1 MDMSDAVELKE
12 VDSVVRANASL
23 REGWKLLAVVPSE
36 RGPMYVLGMKAGR
49 PQIPRGMNPASV

>member
-23 REGWKLLAVVPSE
+23 REGWKLLAVVQSE
-36 RGPMYVLGMKAGR
+36 RGPMYILGMKARR
-49 PQIPRGMNPASV
+49 PQIPRGMNPVSV